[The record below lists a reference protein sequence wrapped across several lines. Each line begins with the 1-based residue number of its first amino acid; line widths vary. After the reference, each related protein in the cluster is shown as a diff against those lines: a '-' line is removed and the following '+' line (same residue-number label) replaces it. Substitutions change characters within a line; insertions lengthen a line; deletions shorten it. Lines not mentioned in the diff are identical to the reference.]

1 MNDSKDKPAFPM
13 PMTMMGGDIKH
24 IANEPEFGM
33 TSQVYAAIHL
43 RVPQSGIEWL
53 DEMIKQSK
61 PQ

>member
-1 MNDSKDKPAFPM
+1 M